1 MTRGRGWALA
11 LATVGAVVAL
21 DQLTKAWVRAS
32 VDPHEKINVFF
43 GLDITHVKNT
53 GVAFGALSGS
63 GAVAFVAVLV
73 AMAGLLAYF
82 AAHVNQP
89 GLWLPVGMVFGGALG
104 NLWDRLTLGYVVD
117 FISVHY
123 EQHYFPAFNIADS
136 AISVGAA
143 CLLLDSFIHRDRP
156 AVGTGKAEP

>member
-1 MTRGRGWALA
+1 MTRERGWALA
-11 LATVGAVVAL
+11 LATVGVVVAL

-43 GLDITHVKNT
+43 LLDITRVKNT

-63 GAVAFVAVLV
+63 GALVFVAVLI

-82 AAHVNQP
+82 ATHIRNR

-104 NLWDRLTLGYVVD
+104 NLADRVRIDGVTD
-117 FISVHY
+117 FIDPVLW
-123 EQHYFPAFNIADS
+123 PAFNVADM
-136 AISVGAA
+136 AIVLGV
-143 CLLLDSFIHRDRP
+143 LGVLYL
-156 AVGTGKAEP
+156 AEAKR

>member
-11 LATVGAVVAL
+11 LATVGVVVAL
-21 DQLTKAWVRAS
+21 DQITKAWIRAT

-43 GLDITHVKNT
+43 LLDITRVKNT

-63 GAVAFVAVLV
+63 GAIVFVAVLI

-82 AAHVNQP
+82 AAHVDVP

-104 NLWDRLTLGYVVD
+104 NLADRVRIDGVTD
-117 FISVHY
+117 FIDPVLW
-123 EQHYFPAFNIADS
+123 PAFNVADMC
-136 AISVGAA
+136 IVIGV
-143 CLLLDSFIHRDRP
+143 LGVLYL
-156 AVGTGKAEP
+156 AESRR